1 MLHSISSSHFPT
13 HRNCKRNA
21 CRLSLIACN
30 LSHKNCTHKCVC
42 VLLKIIYCRIM
53 HIFITLELHKF
64 RHYCTLRPAA
74 APSSSHSSSSL
85 LLCLA
90 AHRQVIVASSRWLQQ
105 SHTQTHTDRQTDRR
119 ADRLCICIC
128 GSSAEGLDFC
138 MPWLSQCL
146 TEKVL
151 LGWAGQ
157 ELHLN
162 AAHVLCRKFLSFI
175 VFCQH
180 LPHGLLCWCLLL
192 LWNLDFYGP
201 NGSKCWKLAL
211 QLDSCHLPSIR
222 NAQFSIICVI
232 NCGNMRTTTR

>member
-30 LSHKNCTHKCVC
+30 LSHKNCTHKCLCQCVC

-74 APSSSHSSSSL
+74 APSSSLSFSS

-105 SHTQTHTDRQTDRR
+105 SHTLTHTDRQPDKQTDRR
-119 ADRLCICIC
+119 AGRPTVYMHMWLISRRLRFLH
-128 GSSAEGLDFC
+128 ALAVTAPDWEGAAA
-138 MPWLSQCL
+138 
-146 TEKVL
+146 
-151 LGWAGQ
+151 WAGQ

-180 LPHGLLCWCLLL
+180 LPH
-192 LWNLDFYGP
+192 
-201 NGSKCWKLAL
+201 AL
-211 QLDSCHLPSIR
+211 PGCCCFEI
-222 NAQFSIICVI
+222 
-232 NCGNMRTTTR
+232 

>member
-1 MLHSISSSHFPT
+1 MCVS
-13 HRNCKRNA
+13 
-21 CRLSLIACN
+21 
-30 LSHKNCTHKCVC
+30 VC

-74 APSSSHSSSSL
+74 APSSSHSSSFLL

-105 SHTQTHTDRQTDRR
+105 SHTQTHTDRQADKQTDRQTDRR
-119 ADRLCICIC
+119 AGRPTVYMHMWLISRRLRFLHALAVTVPD
-128 GSSAEGLDFC
+128 GEGAAA
-138 MPWLSQCL
+138 
-146 TEKVL
+146 
-151 LGWAGQ
+151 WAGQ

-180 LPHGLLCWCLLL
+180 LPHGLPGCCC
-192 LWNLDFYGP
+192 FE
-201 NGSKCWKLAL
+201 
-211 QLDSCHLPSIR
+211 I
-222 NAQFSIICVI
+222 
-232 NCGNMRTTTR
+232 

>member
-42 VLLKIIYCRIM
+42 QCVCVLLKIIYCRIM

-74 APSSSHSSSSL
+74 APSSSSSLSFSSSLL

-105 SHTQTHTDRQTDRR
+105 SHTQTHTDRQADRKTDRQTDTQ

-138 MPWLSQCL
+138 MPWLSQRL

-151 LGWAGQ
+151 LPGQ
-157 ELHLN
+157 G
-162 AAHVLCRKFLSFI
+162 R
-175 VFCQH
+175 
-180 LPHGLLCWCLLL
+180 
-192 LWNLDFYGP
+192 
-201 NGSKCWKLAL
+201 
-211 QLDSCHLPSIR
+211 SC
-222 NAQFSIICVI
+222 
-232 NCGNMRTTTR
+232 T